1 MMNEPRHGHRMQGG
15 LQFIYSPVDGSTTQ
29 SWVASLVH
37 PHFTHTQSRAHTLSQ
52 AATKM
57 PAGVSTT
64 LSSTALHLFCM
75 RKRQTVKRRDDTVG
89 LETNVFF
96 SMCVCTV
103 VCERQRKYWK
113 WVREGAGSGLIRP
126 LLIAGGLSE
135 ILFLLLC
142 LDFFQLGQ

>member
-1 MMNEPRHGHRMQGG
+1 MSWTSDAGWTSVHILTSRWQHHSKLGC
-15 LQFIYSPVDGSTTQ
+15 Q
-29 SWVASLVH
+29 SCAPTFH
-37 PHFTHTQSRAHTLSQ
+37 THTQSRAHTLSQ

-75 RKRQTVKRRDDTVG
+75 RKRQTAKRRDDTVG
-89 LETNVFF
+89 LETDVFF